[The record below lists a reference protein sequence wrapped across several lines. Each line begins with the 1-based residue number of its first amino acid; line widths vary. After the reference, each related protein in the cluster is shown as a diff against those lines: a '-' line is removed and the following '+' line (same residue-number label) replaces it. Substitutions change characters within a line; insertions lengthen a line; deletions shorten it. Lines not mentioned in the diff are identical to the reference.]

1 MGSLTTVKSS
11 RLIRALPF
19 YYGWVILAAG
29 TLGIIM
35 MGPSQTFTIGVFL
48 DYLIADLGVS
58 RANISLL
65 YGLATLG
72 ASLLLPVT
80 GRLTDRYGAR
90 RMVVVVVIGLGLA
103 SFWMSWAPGV
113 AAIFAGLLALRF
125 FGFGSLQLVSNN
137 VIAQWFIRRRGFVMG
152 LSGLSLPIG
161 LLIFPVLSQA
171 LINRFEWRGAWV
183 ALGLLV
189 WVVMLPVGGLLFK
202 DRPEQYG
209 LTPDGDA
216 PPPAARPGTA
226 APPAETNWTLAE
238 ARHTGAFWIFA
249 VALSTMTMIL
259 AGLVFHQISLF
270 EVRGLSRETA
280 VAAYNITALFSAI
293 SNIGMGRLLDRHSA
307 RLLLSLV
314 MLLLA
319 ATMTLVL
326 VMHSPW
332 QAFLYAALQGL
343 VSGCFRVMDATVW
356 PKYYGRLHLGSI
368 KGATMLG
375 VIGATSLG
383 PYPLGLS
390 MDYFG
395 SYAPVLGG
403 LLVLPLAISVLALFV
418 NRPEKQAGAALA
430 L

>member
-1 MGSLTTVKSS
+1 MGSLTAVKTS
-11 RLIRALPF
+11 RLISALPF

-29 TLGIIM
+29 TLGIVM
-35 MGPSQTFTIGVFL
+35 MGPSQTFTVGVFL
-48 DYLIADLGVS
+48 DYLIADLAVS
-58 RANISLL
+58 RANMSLL
-65 YGLATLG
+65 YGLATLS
-72 ASLLLPVT
+72 ASLLLPIT

-90 RMVVVVVIGLGLA
+90 RMVLGVVIGLGLA
-103 SFWMSWAPGV
+103 SFWMSWAPGL
-113 AAIFAGLLALRF
+113 AAIFAGMLALRF

-152 LSGLSLPIG
+152 LSGLSLPVG
-161 LLIFPVLSQA
+161 LVIFPVLSQY
-171 LINRFEWRGAWV
+171 LINQLGWRGAWV

-189 WVVMLPVGGLLFK
+189 WVVMLPVGGFLFK

-209 LTPDGDA
+209 LSPDGDA
-216 PPPAARPGTA
+216 PPGDSQPTGSSSTP
-226 APPAETNWTLAE
+226 ETNWTLPE
-238 ARHTGAFWIFA
+238 ARRTGAFWIFA

-270 EVRGLSRETA
+270 EVRGLSREIA
-280 VAAYNITALFSAI
+280 VAAFNITALFSAI
-293 SNIGMGRLLDRHSA
+293 SNIGMGRLLDRYSA

-319 ATMTLVL
+319 ATMVLVL

-332 QAFLYAALQGL
+332 QAFVYAAMQGL

-375 VIGATSLG
+375 IIGATSLG

-390 MDYFG
+390 LDTFG
-395 SYAPVLGG
+395 SYAPVLLS
-403 LLVLPLAISVLALFV
+403 LLALPLAIAVLALFV
-418 NRPEKQAGAALA
+418 QRPEKPAGMAVA
-430 L
+430 